1 MTSPD
6 CSFVSRMLTI
16 DRRFIFVLIA
26 FATLIPLLNPINLP
40 IVISPE
46 VRSVY
51 DHMESLPAG
60 SVFLLSMD
68 FDPASKPEVYPQAIS
83 LLRHAFAKNLKVIGM
98 TLIVTGTGMAEE
110 VMATVAMEMEKNNG
124 TDYAF
129 LGWRPGASAV
139 ILSMGQDLVATFPQD
154 HYGTPI
160 GELSVMHNVKT
171 LRDVD
176 YAVSLAAGFPG
187 IDEWYIYG
195 KDKYQFE
202 LGGGSTAVMAPGLY
216 PRLRS
221 GQINGLIGGL
231 RGAAEYEKLL
241 DRSGK
246 ALAGMDAQSATH
258 FVIIILVIL
267 CNVFY
272 FISRRKKESVSRVS

>member
-1 MTSPD
+1 MNLSNHSIVT
-6 CSFVSRMLTI
+6 RMLAI
-16 DRRFIFVLIA
+16 DRRFIFMLIA
-26 FATLIPLLNPINLP
+26 LATLIPLLNPINLP
-40 IVISPE
+40 IMISPE
-46 VRSVY
+46 VRAVY
-51 DHMESLPAG
+51 DHMESLPEG

-68 FDPASKPEVYPQAIS
+68 FDPASKPEVYPQAIA
-83 LLRHAFAKNLKVIGM
+83 LLRHAFKKNLKVIGL
-98 TLIVTGTGMAEE
+98 TLLVTGTGMAEE
-110 VMATVAMEMEKNNG
+110 AMATVAEELEKING

-139 ILSMGQDLVATFPQD
+139 ILSMGQDLVGTFPQD
-154 HYGTPI
+154 HYGIPI
-160 GELSVMHNVKT
+160 DELSVMHNVKT

-187 IDEWYIYG
+187 VDEWYIYG
-195 KDKYQFE
+195 KDKYRFE

-216 PRLRS
+216 PRLRA

-241 DRSGK
+241 DQSGK
-246 ALAGMDAQSATH
+246 ATAGMDSQSATH
-258 FVIIILVIL
+258 FVIIVLVII

-272 FISRRKKESVSRVS
+272 VISRRQKRT

>member
-1 MTSPD
+1 MNPSD
-6 CSFVSRMLTI
+6 HSLVSRMLTI
-16 DRRFIFVLIA
+16 DRRYIFVLIA
-26 FATLIPLLNPINLP
+26 LATLIPLLNPINLP
-40 IVISPE
+40 IVVSSE

-51 DHMESLPAG
+51 DHMESLPSGA
-60 SVFLLSMD
+60 VFLLSMD
-68 FDPASKPEVYPQAIS
+68 FDPASKPEVYPQAVS
-83 LLRHAFAKNLKVIGM
+83 LLRHAFKKNLKVIGM

-110 VMATVAMEMEKNNG
+110 VMATVAEEMGKNNG
-124 TDYAF
+124 TDYVF

-139 ILSMGQDLVATFPQD
+139 ILSMGQDLVGTFPQD
-154 HYGTPI
+154 HYGMPI
-160 GELSVMHNVKT
+160 GELPVMDKVKT

-216 PRLRS
+216 PRLRG

-246 ALAGMDAQSATH
+246 AMAGMDAQSATH
-258 FVIIILVIL
+258 FVIIVLVIL

-272 FISRRKKESVSRVS
+272 FISRRKRAG

>member
-1 MTSPD
+1 
-6 CSFVSRMLTI
+6 MLTI
-16 DRRFIFVLIA
+16 DRRYIFVLIA
-26 FATLIPLLNPINLP
+26 LATLIPLLNPINLP

-46 VRSVY
+46 VRAVY
-51 DHMESLPAG
+51 DHMESLPEGA
-60 SVFLLSMD
+60 VFLLSMD

-83 LLRHAFAKNLKVIGM
+83 LLRHAFKKNMKVIGM
-98 TLIVTGTGMAEE
+98 TLVVTGTGMAEE
-110 VMATVAMEMEKNNG
+110 VIATVAEDMGKING
-124 TDYAF
+124 IDYTF

-139 ILSMGQDLVATFPQD
+139 ILSMGQDLAGTFPQD

-160 GELSVMHNVKT
+160 DELFVMEHVKT

-216 PRLRS
+216 PRLRG

-241 DRSGK
+241 DQSGK
-246 ALAGMDAQSATH
+246 AMAGMDAQSATH
-258 FVIIILVIL
+258 FVIIVLVIL

-272 FISRRKKESVSRVS
+272 AISRQQKRGWRRT

>member
-1 MTSPD
+1 MSQPGR
-6 CSFVSRMLTI
+6 SFASRMLTI
-16 DRRFIFVLIA
+16 DRRFIFALIA
-26 FATLIPLLNPINLP
+26 LAVLIPLLNPINLP
-40 IVISPE
+40 IVVSSE
-46 VRSVY
+46 VRGVY
-51 DHMESLPAG
+51 DYMESLPEGA
-60 SVFLLSMD
+60 VFLLSMD
-68 FDPASKPEVYPQAIS
+68 FDPASKPEVYPQAVS
-83 LLRHAFAKNLKVIGM
+83 LLRHAFERNLRVVGM
-98 TLIVTGTGMAEE
+98 TLIVTGTGMAEA
-110 VMATVAMEMEKNNG
+110 VMATVADEMGKVNG
-124 TDYAF
+124 TDYVF

-139 ILSMGQDLVATFPQD
+139 ILSMGQDLVGTFPQD

-160 GELSVMHNVKT
+160 DRLSMMHNVKT

-187 IDEWYIYG
+187 IDEWYVYG

-216 PRLRS
+216 PRLRG

-241 DRSGK
+241 DRSGT
-246 ALAGMDAQSATH
+246 AAAGMDAQSATH
-258 FVIIILVIL
+258 FVIIVLVIV

-272 FISRRKKESVSRVS
+272 AISRRQKKA

>member
-1 MTSPD
+1 
-6 CSFVSRMLTI
+6 MLSL
-16 DRRFIFVLIA
+16 DRRVIFVLIA
-26 FATLIPLLNPINLP
+26 LAVLIPLLNPVNLP

-46 VRSVY
+46 VQGVY
-51 DHMESLPAG
+51 DYMESLPEGA
-60 SVFLLSMD
+60 VFLLSMD
-68 FDPASKPEVYPQAIS
+68 FDPASKPEVYPQAVS
-83 LLRHAFAKNLKVIGM
+83 LLRHAFKKNLKVVGM

-110 VMATVAMEMEKNNG
+110 VMAAVAQEMGKDNG

-139 ILSMGQDLVATFPQD
+139 ILSMGQDLAGTFPQD

-160 GELSVMHNVKT
+160 GELPVMDAIKT

-187 IDEWYIYG
+187 IDEWYVYG

-216 PRLRS
+216 PRLRG

-246 ALAGMDAQSATH
+246 AVAGMDAQSATH
-258 FVIIILVIL
+258 FVIIALVIV

-272 FISRRKKESVSRVS
+272 AISRRQRKDGSGVS